1 MESVQGGVDERVAE
15 QVRLGGYTLLERVG
29 EGGMGFVHRAVDAQS
44 NTVAVKLLRP
54 NVASDVESRQRFAR
68 EARVLA
74 RVRGDHVAEVIDSD
88 LAAETPYLVTRFVS
102 GPPLH
107 DVVAKQGVL
116 SGADLADLAGDL
128 ADALCS
134 IHSAGVVHR
143 DLKPGNVLIHDGI
156 AVVIDFGIAQIADE
170 TRLTMPGMVYGT
182 PGYVAPEVL
191 SGGAVTPAA
200 DIHAWATTVTFA
212 ATNRAPFGKGGLT
225 TIAYRV
231 LNDDVDLT
239 GCPPWLVPVLRR
251 CLAKDPLDR
260 PTAPELLLW
269 LEEGEEPDDVR
280 KYPAGRI
287 PTVVVPVRQPVED
300 GTPQAGPEIV
310 QPYDWTREPPS
321 PTRQYTAV
329 APSAAAAPSPSTGQL
344 PVAEP
349 SPPVKAQSGPFNLA
363 RADQRNLH
371 PVVTVLLFGT
381 LTALA
386 ATLPIVALVALVC
399 WLLGVRMVDR
409 ATLQLE
415 RRRTGKGRRRS
426 DGWAVAGAMP
436 WHGTRS
442 LLFTTL
448 TLPVALAGAFVVAA
462 ILVLGMLAGNV
473 TPPLALVTAVGA
485 LGTAA
490 LAWWGIEGE
499 SVQRGSLRVLNTVL
513 KPRWLAITV
522 AALLSVAIIGLLT
535 LATVEPVNPWPFGEF
550 HLPGRLGD
558 LVGNWIGAP
567 TQSG

>member
-29 EGGMGFVHRAVDAQS
+29 EGGMGFVHRAVDSQS

-107 DVVAKQGVL
+107 DVVAKHGVL

-143 DLKPGNVLIHDGI
+143 DLKPGNVLIHDGVAI
-156 AVVIDFGIAQIADE
+156 VIDFGIAQIADE

-239 GCPPWLVPVLRR
+239 GCPPWLVPVLKR

-269 LEEGEEPDDVR
+269 LEEGEEPADVR
-280 KYPAGRI
+280 NYPAGRI
-287 PTVVVPVRQPVED
+287 PTFVVPVQPSADPV
-300 GTPQAGPEIV
+300 TPQAGPDIV

-329 APSAAAAPSPSTGQL
+329 APSAAAAPSTGQL

-349 SPPVKAQSGPFNLA
+349 TPAPPVKAQAGPFNLS

-386 ATLPIVALVALVC
+386 ATLPIVALGGLVC

-409 ATLQLE
+409 AAQQLE
-415 RRRTGKGRRRS
+415 RRRTGKGRRRT

-448 TLPVALAGAFVVAA
+448 TLPIALAGAFVVAA

-473 TPPLALVTAVGA
+473 TPPLALVTAVGV
-485 LGTAA
+485 LGAAA

-499 SVQRGSLRVLNTVL
+499 SVQRGSIRVLNTLL

-522 AALLSVAIIGLLT
+522 AALLSVAIVGLVA

-550 HLPGRLGD
+550 QLPGRLGD
-558 LVGNWIGAP
+558 LVGNWIGGP
-567 TQSG
+567 SLGN